1 MIRRA
6 AAAAW
11 LAVAAAACGH
21 AIFVPPAGPGT
32 ATDAS
37 AAWAVATAP
46 CRAAQSYSG
55 NLRISGRAGSQR
67 IWHLDVET
75 AVTPR
80 QIYMGATFSRQPIFI
95 LAGTTSEAT
104 LWLRPE
110 QRVVKGPAGDIIE
123 AILGL
128 SMPPD
133 RLLSLLTG
141 CGTRIYDVTSAQSF
155 GGLLAIQTPDA
166 RVYVE
171 RQGTVWRTRAAEA
184 EGFRVEFSW
193 TAAALPG
200 KLWIRS
206 TPGREPAASLDLSVS
221 DASAT
226 DPIPSSVFTPPSGAA
241 GADPM
246 TLEELRSGSW
256 RKKS

>member
-1 MIRRA
+1 
-6 AAAAW
+6 
-11 LAVAAAACGH
+11 
-21 AIFVPPAGPGT
+21 
-32 ATDAS
+32 
-37 AAWAVATAP
+37 
-46 CRAAQSYSG
+46 
-55 NLRISGRAGSQR
+55 
-67 IWHLDVET
+67 
-75 AVTPR
+75 
-80 QIYMGATFSRQPIFI
+80 MGATVSGQPVFI
-95 LAGTTSEAT
+95 LAGSVSEAT
-104 LWLRPE
+104 LWLRRE
-110 QRVVKGPAGDIIE
+110 QRVVKAPAGDIID

-133 RLLSLLTG
+133 RLLALLTG
-141 CGTRIYDVTSAQSF
+141 CATRIHDVTSAESF

-171 RQGTVWRTRAAEA
+171 RQGAVWRTRYAEA

-193 TAAALPG
+193 KTAALPG

-226 DPIPSSVFTPPSGAA
+226 DPIPASVFTPPAGATS
-241 GADPM
+241 ADPM

-256 RKKS
+256 RKMP